1 MHQGLFCF
9 TVRSASLSLPP
20 SSSFLRLH
28 TAGHHCRTLSFIPR
42 YTLMDAGNSPLIAK
56 NSLAQFRYCN
66 VSGFKT
72 ELIEIRANKPTLHI
86 LFIPGNPGVV
96 SFYTDFLEYLYEL
109 LRGTTSITAI
119 SHISHSG
126 KNWEHGRLFSLEEQI
141 NHKLDFIKN
150 ELQDNE
156 VPLLLL
162 GHSIGSYISIE
173 MFRRSPEKVTYC
185 IGLYPFLAVDP
196 KSAQQSAIKKIVE
209 SPIMCSLVSS
219 LVAFIGLL
227 PRRAS
232 KFLILKSIG
241 RSWSSTAIEALCNHL
256 LQYHTVRN
264 VLFLA
269 MTEFQKLSEE
279 PDWEFMKRKQRQLA
293 FLFGADDHWGPL
305 HLLDEISKHV
315 PGAAVAVEREGHT
328 HAFSC
333 TKAGSL
339 WVAQHVAS
347 YIVKF
352 QGKQTSD

>member
-1 MHQGLFCF
+1 MHC
-9 TVRSASLSLPP
+9 
-20 SSSFLRLH
+20 
-28 TAGHHCRTLSFIPR
+28 AGKE
-42 YTLMDAGNSPLIAK
+42 DD
-56 NSLAQFRYCN
+56 QF
-66 VSGFKT
+66 F
-72 ELIEIRANKPTLHI
+72 
-86 LFIPGNPGVV
+86 
-96 SFYTDFLEYLYEL
+96 
-109 LRGTTSITAI
+109 RGTSERGEEEEGTLTRRDIRRYIIKKDTT
-119 SHISHSG
+119 G

-209 SPIMCSLVSS
+209 YKFFPINSTYFIFRSPIMCSLVSS